1 MNEVNVDEHF
11 LVRRVVEG
19 GYIMNIAKMRS
30 ILAEVYTGASWKE
43 RVGTMSNEQVFAV
56 YKRLERSG
64 ELYKHNRRTE
74 HITPAFWDAT
84 GSPDSYITRDAQGR
98 TVWITKGP

>member
-1 MNEVNVDEHF
+1 
-11 LVRRVVEG
+11 
-19 GYIMNIAKMRS
+19 MNIAKMRS
-30 ILAEVYTGASWKE
+30 VLAEVYTGASWKE
-43 RVGTMSNEQVFAV
+43 RVGIMSNEQVFAV

-74 HITPAFWDAT
+74 HHWNVT

>member
-1 MNEVNVDEHF
+1 
-11 LVRRVVEG
+11 
-19 GYIMNIAKMRS
+19 MNIAKMRS
-30 ILAEVYTGASWKE
+30 VLAEVYTGASWKE

-74 HITPAFWDAT
+74 HHWNVT